1 MHRWSHPRRAGAHPA
16 LYLDLQEAGVA
27 SVALEEALVS
37 SACNNGPTLRFL
49 TCEGTAPAYESNAR
63 AVGTEPYSGEWWRR
77 LGRVART
84 RRRLPPTAPPGHG
97 FLGSDGTAGARLTR
111 LRADALTLAG
121 QTQEQQHWLARRRVS
136 TGRRS
141 DVAAEAEAVAGG
153 WWLVRR
159 AAPAPS
165 SRELRGR
172 GERRGAG
179 RRTLPVGASCPV
191 LLHASC

>member
-27 SVALEEALVS
+27 SVDLEEALVS

-97 FLGSDGTAGARLTR
+97 GFLGSDGTAGARLTR

-121 QTQEQQHWLARRRVS
+121 QAQEQQHWLARRRVS
-136 TGRRS
+136 T
-141 DVAAEAEAVAGG
+141 AAERCGGGGGGGG
-153 WWLVRR
+153 WWLVAG
-159 AAPAPS
+159 AAC
-165 SRELRGR
+165 
-172 GERRGAG
+172 GAG
-179 RRTLPVGASCPV
+179 AE
-191 LLHASC
+191 